1 MEKIKNHL
9 LYSFVSSMLFLQ
21 CVRLTNTSAGI
32 SISGSS
38 VDQHLHS
45 LLRSIL
51 NKFILRFYTPFY
63 FVFLVRVHL
72 AWFDS
77 QGSREIEA
85 ARPKIRNDFP
95 VISFDLL
102 FSSLKF
108 LQPISK
114 FRMSASNGN
123 CTRNARHFG
132 MKIPVIN
139 FVLLFRSKIFPLGVS
154 NDRVLKRR
162 KFFSC
167 GVIAYSIY

>member
-1 MEKIKNHL
+1 MGKIKNHV

-21 CVRLTNTSAGI
+21 CDRLTNTSAGI

-51 NKFILRFYTPFY
+51 NKFMPRFYTPFY
-63 FVFLVRVHL
+63 FVLLVRVHL

-108 LQPISK
+108 LRPISK
-114 FRMSASNGN
+114 FRTSPSNGN

-132 MKIPVIN
+132 MEIPTIN

-154 NDRVLKRR
+154 NDRLLKRR

-167 GVIAYSIY
+167 GVIAYAIY